1 MSDKY
6 AWWRE
11 ALELAGPCGELTRE
25 QQAALKVSEDAPQA
39 GFYRARAAK
48 GGPFLPVA
56 IWFDKSGIPVCLFG
70 GNGSSDPAE
79 ISKVWT
85 WACRY
90 PVSEQAYRDAV
101 AGKAWP
107 DEHAPIGHN
116 AAPTGDNH
124 EDLSQEF
131 AGDMETAESLLKSP
145 VTTQEQADQVAAF
158 AKRLAAIGKQ
168 ADEFHATEKRPVL
181 DEAKRID
188 ERWRDLRE
196 GAALMVKRLKGHIDA
211 FLREQRLREEERQR
225 KAREEAEIARREANE
240 AARKAAESDQ
250 KSESEAERAKIKAEA
265 ARKVEEA
272 EAAERA
278 AMARQTAAGRTGAK
292 VALRTFVSA
301 RIVDYDAALQAL
313 KDSPEIRDLVQSLAN
328 RAVKSGFD
336 LPGVER
342 AEEQRAA

>member
-1 MSDKY
+1 MTDQY

-11 ALELAGPCGELTRE
+11 ALKLAGPCGELTRE
-25 QQAALKVSEDAPQA
+25 QQAVLKISEDAPQA
-39 GFYRARAAK
+39 GFYRARAVK

-56 IWFDKSGIPVCLFG
+56 IWFDEEGTLVCVFG
-70 GNGSSDPAE
+70 GKGGSDPAE
-79 ISKVWT
+79 ISRVWT

-101 AGKAWP
+101 AGKPWP
-107 DEHAPIGHN
+107 DEVAPVGHN
-116 AAPTGDNH
+116 AVPTGDNH
-124 EDLSQEF
+124 EDLSREF
-131 AGDMETAESLLKSP
+131 ADDSETAESLLKSP

-158 AKRLAAIGKQ
+158 AKRLAAIGKK
-168 ADEFHATEKRPVL
+168 ADEFHATEKRPVI
-181 DEAKRID
+181 DEGKRID
-188 ERWRDLRE
+188 ERWRDLRD
-196 GAALMVKRLKGHIDA
+196 GAASMVKRLKGHIDA
-211 FLREQRLREEERQR
+211 FLREQRRLEEERQR
-225 KAREEAEIARREANE
+225 KAREEAEIARREAAE
-240 AARKAAESDQ
+240 AARKVAESDQ
-250 KSESEAERAKIKAEA
+250 KSEAERARIKAEA

-272 EAAERA
+272 EAAERD

-313 KDSPEIRDLVQSLAN
+313 KDRPEIRDIVQSLAN

-342 AEEQRAA
+342 IEEQRAA